1 VALTWIRT
9 HDWDVDDWRTRS
21 ACRESDPE
29 LFFPIGTT
37 GMAVEQID
45 VALRICGGCA
55 VAQECLEFA
64 LATNQDSGIW
74 GGRTEE
80 DRRKLRKV
88 WLGEQRA
95 TA

>member
-1 VALTWIRT
+1 MALTWIRT
-9 HDWDVDDWRTRS
+9 HDWDVDDWRTKS
-21 ACRESDPE
+21 ACLESDPE

-37 GMAVEQID
+37 GMAVEQIE

-55 VAQECLEFA
+55 VARECLDFA

-80 DRRKLRKV
+80 DRRKLRKA
-88 WLGEQRA
+88 WLGDQRA

>member
-1 VALTWIRT
+1 MALTWIRT
-9 HDWDVDDWRTRS
+9 HDWDVDDWRNRS

-37 GMAVEQID
+37 GMAVEQIE
-45 VALRICGGCA
+45 VALRICAGCA
-55 VAQECLEFA
+55 VAAECLEFA

-80 DRRKLRKV
+80 ERRKVRKT
-88 WLGEQRA
+88 WLGDQRA

>member
-1 VALTWIRT
+1 MALTWIRT
-9 HDWDVDDWRTRS
+9 HDWDVDDWRTQS

-29 LFFPIGTT
+29 LFVPIGTT
-37 GMAVEQID
+37 GMAVEQIE

-64 LATNQDSGIW
+64 LATNQDAGIW

-80 DRRKLRKV
+80 DRRKLRKA
-88 WLGEQRA
+88 WLGDQRA